1 MLGIVIPAYKRKDCL
16 RQALQSLCYQT
27 YKKFFVIVV
36 DDHSP
41 EPLKDI
47 VEEFDDRLHIIYRY
61 AEENG
66 GPGVA
71 RQIGLNLC
79 YEKNF
84 DLVMFLDSDDMLYPH
99 AVARLTYEIN
109 HTKHDIISSA
119 IWSEDKNGTGDT
131 IAEDNKTWLHGKIY
145 RTAYLK
151 NNNIS
156 FPSMRANED
165 LAFNLMAI
173 ENTKKKGVLNE
184 TLYLFRHEANSITRS
199 SEKSLSLLS
208 FDYIDAL
215 YEAQTYLAPRV
226 GVTNQMIIN
235 ILSSYNYYQAGV
247 ALGVH
252 LKEETKEHLR
262 YLLRLPEIQDVI
274 HSPSKLNNCLTIF
287 RTFFVF
293 EKQIYYFTQTLENWL
308 KEFAYEDSNN

>member
-16 RQALQSLCYQT
+16 RQALQSLCCQT
-27 YKKFFVIVV
+27 YKKFFVIVI

-41 EPLKDI
+41 EPLKDV
-47 VEEFDDRLHIIYRY
+47 VEEFDNRLHIIYRY

-109 HTKHDIISSA
+109 HTMYDIVSSA
-119 IWSEDKNGTGDT
+119 IWSEEKGGTGET
-131 IAEDNKTWLHGKIY
+131 IVADNKTWMHGKIY

-151 NNNIS
+151 ENNIS

-173 ENTKKKGVLNE
+173 ENTNKKGVINE
-184 TLYLFRHEANSITRS
+184 PLYLFRYESNSITRS
-199 SEKSLSLLS
+199 SEKPLSLFS
-208 FDYIDAL
+208 FDYIEAL
-215 YEAQTYLAPRV
+215 YHAQIYLTSRV
-226 GVTNQMIIN
+226 GVTEQMIVN

-247 ALGVH
+247 SLGVQ
-252 LKEETKEHLR
+252 LKEETKEYLR
-262 YLLRLPEIQDVI
+262 YLLHIPQVQSVI
-274 HSPSKLNNCLTIF
+274 HSPRKISSCINIF
-287 RTFFVF
+287 NSFFVLD
-293 EKQIYYFTQTLENWL
+293 KKIYYFKQTLEDWL